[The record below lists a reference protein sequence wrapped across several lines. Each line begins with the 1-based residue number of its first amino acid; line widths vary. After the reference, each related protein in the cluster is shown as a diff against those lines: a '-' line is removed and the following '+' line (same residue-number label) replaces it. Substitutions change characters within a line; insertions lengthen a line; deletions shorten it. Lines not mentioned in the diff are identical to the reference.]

1 MGDGNTFDNKD
12 NTVHNQA
19 GSQVVYGSIYNNTF
33 YSYDQDG
40 VRHIA
45 EDKSHLDQ
53 KLLEAA
59 AKGETAKVEHL
70 LDNGANVSAAD
81 SQGHTV
87 LHVAASGGHVDIIS
101 ILLRRG
107 ADKNARNRSNHR
119 PSELARLLGHIP
131 LANKLEL
138 NLL

>member
-1 MGDGNTFDNKD
+1 MGDGNTFDNRD

-19 GSQVVYGSIYNNTF
+19 GNQVVYGSIYNNTF
-33 YSYDQDG
+33 YAHEQDG
-40 VRHIA
+40 AQHITD
-45 EDKSHLDQ
+45 DKSHLDQ

-59 AKGETAKVEHL
+59 AKGEAAKVEHL
-70 LDNGANVSAAD
+70 LDNGANVSATD
-81 SQGHTV
+81 SHGQTV
-87 LHVAASGGHVDIIS
+87 LHVAASQGLTDIVG

-107 ADKNARNRSNHR
+107 ADKNARNRSGHR
-119 PSELARLLGHIP
+119 PPELARLLGHIP

>member
-1 MGDGNTFDNKD
+1 MGDGNTFDNRD

-19 GSQVVYGSIYNNTF
+19 GSQVVYGSIYNNTI
-33 YSYDQDG
+33 YAYEQDG
-40 VRHIA
+40 VQHIA

-59 AKGETAKVEHL
+59 GKGETAKVKHL
-70 LDNGANVSAAD
+70 LDNGANASAVD
-81 SQGHTV
+81 SQGQTV
-87 LHVAASGGHVDIIS
+87 LHVAASGGHDDIIS

-107 ADKNARNRSNHR
+107 ADKHARNRSNHR